1 MVTLNQISTASLIN
15 RLIYSYYSGKQNL
28 SIKEQEKKSSY
39 EALVKYNVTNYG
51 QLKDLIESGN
61 LEFQIEYLIEALK
74 QAEIALISAS
84 GIAPVYENFYCNGS
98 KISEETMMQTDMDTN
113 ADVLILGN
121 ILKKN
126 FNQKD
131 ILKHYSIYF
140 IKQMLSNYS
149 IGSLGRIENAYV
161 HNSKFFGESSPEKII
176 SAINLYEQQVVRQAI
191 KYPWCKNVGV
201 FSIDKDYKLQ
211 ATEEQISEIM
221 RYLIDSTSECIWGP
235 LTEKQKLLFEK
246 AIKGVKTRE
255 GIIVR
260 DNLIDVISNY
270 TTLGELEEGIVR
282 TRTINKFIKKN
293 S

>member
-84 GIAPVYENFYCNGS
+84 GIALVYENFYCNNC

-161 HNSKFFGESSPEKII
+161 YNSKYFGESSPEKII

-191 KYPWCKNVGV
+191 EYPWCKNVGV

-221 RYLIDSTSECIWGP
+221 RYLIDSTSECIWGH
-235 LTEKQKLLFEK
+235 
-246 AIKGVKTRE
+246 
-255 GIIVR
+255 
-260 DNLIDVISNY
+260 
-270 TTLGELEEGIVR
+270 
-282 TRTINKFIKKN
+282 
-293 S
+293 